1 MSLAELMGWRNPTQA
16 QLDKMAAIVKALGEN
31 AKEVSEMVTAA
42 LGLMAHIESL
52 KADVAALQ
60 KQVAA
65 LEARG
70 EFVSDLTAAGIPAEV
85 AGTKK

>member
-16 QLDKMAAIVKALGEN
+16 HLDKMAAIVKALGEN
-31 AKEVSEMVTAA
+31 AKEVSEMATAA

-52 KADVAALQ
+52 RADVAALQ
-60 KQVAA
+60 GKVTA

-70 EFVSDLTAAGIPAEV
+70 EFVSDPTAAGIPDEIV
-85 AGTKK
+85 GSKK